1 MNTSTNP
8 SAPSLSSSRSNGCY
22 ETDAQAAALNV
33 IADNEASYLL
43 SYAHW
48 LGTERH
54 ANPDLEHKAGAPPER
69 MLIRF
74 ASAEVVLLGSGLA
87 HIERIIQKCE
97 LKSVR
102 AMRTRGVPAFSTQI
116 ASVTITFNREQS

>member
-1 MNTSTNP
+1 MNASTNP
-8 SAPSLSSSRSNGCY
+8 SAPSPSSSRSNGCY

-33 IADNEASYLL
+33 IADNETSYLL

-54 ANPDLEHKAGAPPER
+54 TNPVLERKPDAPPER

-87 HIERIIQKCE
+87 HIERIIQKCS
-97 LKSVR
+97 LKYVR
-102 AMRTRGVPAFSTQI
+102 PMSQRFAAMEKTHIV
-116 ASVTITFNREQS
+116 SVTITFNREQS